1 VAHPV
6 GLSGPLREFG
16 NLPLAA
22 PAATRIYDRYAYDK
36 EKRDALERWARRL
49 QGIVEGQTAKVVS
62 IPDR

>member
-1 VAHPV
+1 
-6 GLSGPLREFG
+6 
-16 NLPLAA
+16 LAA